1 LVYAIAA
8 YTITLGVL
16 GLYWAVLAHR
26 RTEFAEAHARTA
38 ASAALEDPR
47 KGFNLGACLLA
58 PVWMLRHGMTL
69 PGALLLAPCLAILPL
84 YQREMWL
91 PLLFVGMV
99 PIAAGAALGFV
110 GNRIG
115 VAHTGLESPAAFSS
129 SQLPWSLAGIA
140 LYTIVLPW
148 GWYFME
154 AANAG

>member
-1 LVYAIAA
+1 MVYAIAA

-26 RTEFAEAHARTA
+26 RAEFAEAHARTNA
-38 ASAALEDPR
+38 TALEDPR

-69 PGALLLAPCLAILPL
+69 PGALLLMPVLAILPL
-84 YQREMWL
+84 YEREMWL

-110 GNRIG
+110 GNRIA
-115 VAHTGLESPAAFSS
+115 VAHTGLESPAAFST

-148 GWYFME
+148 AWYFT
-154 AANAG
+154 AA